1 MNYCYLCSM
10 KICIF
15 CSANSNL
22 DPDFFRMTEELGR
35 WMGENGHAVVFGGC
49 NLGLMACIAKAV
61 HEAGGET
68 IGVVPSIIE
77 EGGRVSPD
85 VTTHIP
91 CDNLSERKD
100 ILIGTSDIIV
110 ALPGGIGTLDE
121 IFTVLSAATIG
132 YHRKRVV
139 LYNMKNFWQPLLKM
153 LDEMD
158 KKGVL
163 REGWRNQLIVANSLE
178 EIIKSCEK

>member
-1 MNYCYLCSM
+1 M

-77 EGGRVSPD
+77 EGGQVSPD

>member
-1 MNYCYLCSM
+1 M

-121 IFTVLSAATIG
+121 IFTVLSAASIG

>member
-1 MNYCYLCSM
+1 M

-22 DPDFFRMTEELGR
+22 DPDFFRMTEELGH
-35 WMGENGHAVVFGGC
+35 WIGESGHAVVFGGC
-49 NLGLMACIAKAV
+49 NLGLMETISRSV

-68 IGVVPSIIE
+68 IGVVPSIVE
-77 EGGRVSPD
+77 ENGKVSPY

-91 CDNLSERKD
+91 CNNLSDRKD
-100 ILIGTSDIIV
+100 LLISKSDVIV

-121 IFTVLSAATIG
+121 IFTVLSAASIG

-139 LYNMKNFWQPLLKM
+139 LYNMKGFWQPLLKM

-158 KKGVL
+158 EKGVL
-163 REGWRNQLIVANSLE
+163 RQGWRNDLIVANTLE
-178 EIIKSCEK
+178 EIIESCEK